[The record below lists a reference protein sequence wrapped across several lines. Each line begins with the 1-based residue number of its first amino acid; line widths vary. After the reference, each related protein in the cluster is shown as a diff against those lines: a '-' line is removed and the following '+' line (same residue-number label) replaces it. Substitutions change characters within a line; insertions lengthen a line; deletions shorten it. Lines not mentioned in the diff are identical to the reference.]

1 MSSSECVLLMLV
13 VTVVETG
20 DDPAGAK
27 TESQESDTHFPS
39 KILELELELSM
50 HLLHA
55 LCFPSRNREH
65 GVYLFDPGSS
75 RRI

>member
-55 LCFPSRNREH
+55 LP
-65 GVYLFDPGSS
+65 VK
-75 RRI
+75 RRGAISVRTPASD

>member
-39 KILELELELSM
+39 KILELELSM